1 MTPNLKPY
9 PAMKD
14 SGVEWL
20 GEVPEHWE
28 VWKLRSQFRRVGSGT
43 TPAGD
48 HYYGGGVQ
56 WVMTGDLNDGGIETT
71 KRTVTAI
78 AVESVSAL
86 RMFPAGSLLV
96 AMYGATIGKT
106 GILTRDACTN
116 QACCVLADVKDTS
129 VVRFLQHVVV
139 LSRPRLIEQSYGGGQ
154 PNINSEIVRSLKV
167 PLPPAAE
174 QAAIVRYLDHVG
186 RRVRR
191 LVRAKRKLIALLSEQ
206 KQAIIHRAVTRGLD
220 PDVPLKDSGVE
231 WLGEVP
237 EHWEVT
243 RFKRVAGVSGGLVDP
258 RSKEHRNK
266 ILIAPNHIERDGT
279 ARLLGQETAD
289 EQGADSGKYEVRAG
303 EIVYCK
309 IRPYLRKALIAPLDC
324 LCSADMYPIALRGDR
339 KVTADFLLLE
349 MLSQPFTKYT
359 IDCSLR
365 AAMPKINR
373 EALGEAPVWLPP
385 PPEQGAIL
393 KQLTESTLG
402 LEEAM
407 TRANREIELLN
418 EYRTRL
424 IADVV
429 TGKLDVRD
437 AAAALPE
444 VDPLAEA
451 EEADDLDADHALGAD
466 ELDETPEEAEA

>member
-1 MTPNLKPY
+1 
-9 PAMKD
+9 
-14 SGVEWL
+14 
-20 GEVPEHWE
+20 
-28 VWKLRSQFRRVGSGT
+28 
-43 TPAGD
+43 
-48 HYYGGGVQ
+48 
-56 WVMTGDLNDGGIETT
+56 
-71 KRTVTAI
+71 
-78 AVESVSAL
+78 
-86 RMFPAGSLLV
+86 
-96 AMYGATIGKT
+96 
-106 GILTRDACTN
+106 
-116 QACCVLADVKDTS
+116 
-129 VVRFLQHVVV
+129 
-139 LSRPRLIEQSYGGGQ
+139 
-154 PNINSEIVRSLKV
+154 
-167 PLPPAAE
+167 
-174 QAAIVRYLDHVG
+174 
-186 RRVRR
+186 
-191 LVRAKRKLIALLSEQ
+191 LSEQ